1 MKYGTTKKEWHYGY
15 RAHIIGDAKYGLPIH
30 WKVTTANNSEQIEL
44 DNMIKDMAS
53 SEEKYKL
60 EKMINLMA
68 DAGYDKE
75 NKALRYGRYTKGK
88 KVYRVPLSTDQRIFT
103 PVARDS
109 KKFKTKYKMRTEV
122 GRLNGRIDRDYM
134 FNDHFIRGQKKMEIM
149 LDKRQLDRKKTII
162 QSCSYIKK
170 AKYFYIQ
177 RKKNSHRHI
186 FVS

>member
-1 MKYGTTKKEWHYGY
+1 MPPARVFTGFLKQLRKHKDKIDKINEELIKFMYENLEGFGEDGAVDGKYLDTYANQFHKSKAKKETDERAEHEATSSCKTYYMKYGTTKKECHYGY

-88 KVYRVPLSTDQRIFT
+88 KVYRVPLSTD
-103 PVARDS
+103 
-109 KKFKTKYKMRTEV
+109 
-122 GRLNGRIDRDYM
+122 
-134 FNDHFIRGQKKMEIM
+134 
-149 LDKRQLDRKKTII
+149 
-162 QSCSYIKK
+162 
-170 AKYFYIQ
+170 
-177 RKKNSHRHI
+177 
-186 FVS
+186 